1 MESDLNENTNT
12 NFLKAIIQDK
22 QQIEYFYDKI
32 SLDDYIS
39 PYSQLGWMIH
49 QYYNEFDNKKIF
61 NFLSKKMEKQNI
73 INYNEKLANQIKEL
87 TESFEN
93 NKEKENSINRHIE
106 YINEL
111 IQNNNIK
118 LEKLNSS

>member
-1 MESDLNENTNT
+1 MESDLNENT

-61 NFLSKKMEKQNI
+61 DFLSKKMEKQNI